1 MEANNVNFDNE
12 VLAFLAKRKEKLI
25 NEHKDYIASKPEIRQ
40 VLNDFL
46 SAVLLSKPVSQL
58 CCE

>member
-46 SAVLLSKPVSQL
+46 SAVLLSKPVSQTL
-58 CCE
+58 E